1 VPVRLT
7 RSAPTPAALLGRVRR
22 DLAVRRDP
30 VRAEST
36 RSYFK
41 KSEPIALYGLS
52 VPAMRALARGY
63 VREVGDAW
71 TVREAMRFAS
81 LAVAEREMETKFIGF
96 FVLARFHRDFPR
108 TLAATVRRWLAA
120 NQCNNWALVDALSSE
135 VIAPLLSRHPGLL
148 PTVTGWSASKN
159 LWLRRASVV
168 PLASL
173 ARRGRH
179 LDEAY
184 AVVTALLDDD
194 QDLIHKATGWIL
206 REAGKTDAPRLVA
219 WLRRYGRRT
228 PRTTVRYAIER
239 LPAAQRKRLLAETR
253 PAGRA

>member
-1 VPVRLT
+1 MPVRLS
-7 RSAPTPAALLGRVRR
+7 RSAPTPAALLARARR
-22 DLAVRRDP
+22 DLAARADP

-41 KSEPIALYGLS
+41 KSEPIVLYGLG

-63 VREVGDAW
+63 VKEVRGEW
-71 TVREAMRFAS
+71 GVGEATRFAS
-81 LAVAEREMETKFIGF
+81 LAVAEREMETKFIGM

-108 TLAATVRRWLAA
+108 SLAATVRRWLAA
-120 NQCNNWALVDALSSE
+120 GQCNNWALVDALSSE
-135 VIAPLLSRHPGLL
+135 VVAPLLSRHPGLL

-184 AVVTALLDDD
+184 AVATVLLGDDE
-194 QDLIHKATGWIL
+194 DLIHKATGWIL

-219 WLRRYGRRT
+219 WLRRHGKRMS
-228 PRTTVRYAIER
+228 RTTLRYAIER
-239 LPAAQRKRLLAETR
+239 LPEAQRRRLLAETR
-253 PAGRA
+253 R